1 MEAAG
6 GRAGVVAAG
15 EGVAGWGRANGEAT
29 VGDGCTGSEAVFTL
43 AMPPLTPAA
52 VATARSQQP
61 SSALLVA
68 ISQKHASV
76 TNSGI
81 NNSGSGSRVLA
92 LAGWQQHRGVL
103 CSPHRAHPASSS
115 SSCSFLE
122 WCCSAYK
129 VLDQMPGVGVF
140 VRRG

>member
-1 MEAAG
+1 MEL
-6 GRAGVVAAG
+6 R
-15 EGVAGWGRANGEAT
+15 
-29 VGDGCTGSEAVFTL
+29 L
-43 AMPPLTPAA
+43 
-52 VATARSQQP
+52 SQQP

-76 TNSGI
+76 SNSGI
-81 NNSGSGSRVLA
+81 NNSGSGSRVRA
-92 LAGWQQHRGVL
+92 LAGWQQHRG
-103 CSPHRAHPASSS
+103 H
-115 SSCSFLE
+115 SCSFLE

>member
-29 VGDGCTGSEAVFTL
+29 VGDGC
-43 AMPPLTPAA
+43 AA

-76 TNSGI
+76 SNSGI
-81 NNSGSGSRVLA
+81 NNSGSGSRVRA

-103 CSPHRAHPASSS
+103 CNPHRAHPASSS
-115 SSCSFLE
+115 TAAPSWNGAVLPTRCSIKCQALVSLLGVVE
-122 WCCSAYK
+122 LSA
-129 VLDQMPGVGVF
+129 
-140 VRRG
+140 